1 MNPVDLEVI
10 QRKLT
15 SMSENLELLRPIAE
29 LSFRQ
34 YQERVYYKKA
44 AERLLQTIIEAAI
57 DINNHLLVGSGF
69 PAAEDSYQSFLDVA
83 QKVGAL
89 DLALAEELA
98 PSAGLRNRLVHE
110 YERLDDA
117 IVFTSVRRILDQY
130 PRYMEAVLQ
139 YTAALEKSNAGD
151 ETSPRVAKT

>member
-1 MNPVDLEVI
+1 VNPVELEVI
-10 QRKLT
+10 RRKLT
-15 SMSENLELLRPIAE
+15 SMSESLELLRPIAE

-34 YQERVYYKKA
+34 YQEQVYRRKA
-44 AERLLQTIIEAAI
+44 AERLLQTVIEAAI

-83 QKVGAL
+83 QKVGIL
-89 DLALAEELA
+89 DLSLAEELA

-117 IVFTSVRRILDQY
+117 IILTSVRKTLTQY

-139 YTAALEKSNAGD
+139 YIAALEKNRVDKKSQVA
-151 ETSPRVAKT
+151 ET

>member
-1 MNPVDLEVI
+1 MNPVELDVI

-34 YQERVYYKKA
+34 YQERVYQKKA

-57 DINNHLLVGSGF
+57 DINNRLLVGSGF

-83 QKVGAL
+83 QKTAIL
-89 DLALAEELA
+89 NPALAEELA

-117 IVFTSVRRILDQY
+117 MIFTSVRKTLTQY
-130 PRYMEAVLQ
+130 PRYMLAVLQ
-139 YTAALEKSNAGD
+139 YVTALEKD
-151 ETSPRVAKT
+151 ETER